1 MVATIS
7 RKLVSKKI
15 YKVIQMSELKVY
27 AIPNCNTVKKALDW
41 LKAKKVAY
49 VFHDYKKLGITNTL
63 LTDWCKQVGWEAL
76 VNKKGATWRLL
87 PPNVQ
92 AKITTQKAAIDLM
105 IEKTSIIKRPL
116 ITLNDKVILL
126 GFEETEYKKALK

>member
-15 YKVIQMSELKVY
+15 YKVIQMSELTVY

-41 LKAKKVAY
+41 LKAKNIAY

-87 PPNVQ
+87 PPNEQ

>member
-41 LKAKKVAY
+41 LKAKKIAY

-87 PPNVQ
+87 PPNEQ

>member
-1 MVATIS
+1 
-7 RKLVSKKI
+7 
-15 YKVIQMSELKVY
+15 MSELKVY

-87 PPNVQ
+87 SPNVQ

-116 ITLNDKVILL
+116 ITLKDKVILL
-126 GFEETEYKKALK
+126 GFEEAEYKKALK

>member
-49 VFHDYKKLGITNTL
+49 VFHDYKKLGITSAL
-63 LTDWCKQVGWEAL
+63 LTVWCKQVGWDAL
-76 VNKKGATWRLL
+76 VNKKGATWRQLA
-87 PPNVQ
+87 PEVQ
-92 AKITTQKAAIDLM
+92 AKITTQKAAIALM

>member
-15 YKVIQMSELKVY
+15 YKVIQISELKVY

>member
-49 VFHDYKKLGITNTL
+49 VFHDYKKPGITNTL

-87 PPNVQ
+87 PPNEQ

>member
-1 MVATIS
+1 MN
-7 RKLVSKKI
+7 
-15 YKVIQMSELKVY
+15 ELKVY

-41 LKAKKVAY
+41 LKAKKTAY
-49 VFHDYKKLGITNTL
+49 EFHDYKKLGVTSSL
-63 LTDWCKQVGWEAL
+63 LNDGCKQLGWEAL
-76 VNKKGATWRLL
+76 VNKKGATWRQL
-87 PPNVQ
+87 PPEVQ
-92 AKITTQKAAIDLM
+92 AKITTQKSAIGLM

>member
-87 PPNVQ
+87 PPNEQ
-92 AKITTQKAAIDLM
+92 AKITTQKAANDLM